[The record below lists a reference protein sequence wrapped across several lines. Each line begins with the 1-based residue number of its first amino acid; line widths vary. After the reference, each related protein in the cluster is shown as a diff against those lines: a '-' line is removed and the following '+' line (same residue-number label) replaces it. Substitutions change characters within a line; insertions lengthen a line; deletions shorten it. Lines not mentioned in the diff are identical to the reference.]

1 MFLCQQR
8 PLPARP
14 LKRSIYPLMGLRAAF
29 LVLCCAGL
37 AACGR
42 LNLSG
47 DPYRDFREA
56 VLKANTERNKELAG
70 HVFHPYDITGQA
82 WDQLDK
88 LKAALDTRTYY
99 DAVNGLRGLVSEF
112 SGNPSVQEAGR
123 ALLDEINDQEK
134 VDLAALAG
142 QFQSA
147 QKIES
152 DGLLTAEKPED
163 LDTALQTLAA
173 LEKQIARCWTYDGGR
188 VETYRD
194 FMQTRR
200 YVTKWQNYLLA
211 RNDADARE
219 AFRAALYLKDINQI
233 GLPLPRSQ
241 LIERLATL
249 EREKPLPLSFPA
261 LTPTAAATTNAVS
274 GK

>member
-1 MFLCQQR
+1 MW
-8 PLPARP
+8 
-14 LKRSIYPLMGLRAAF
+14 LRAAV
-29 LVLCCAGL
+29 LLLCCFGVG
-37 AACGR
+37 ACSQ
-42 LNLSG
+42 LISSG

-56 VLKANTERNKELAG
+56 VLKANTGRNKELAG
-70 HVFHPYDITGQA
+70 HVFHPYDITGQV

-99 DAVNGLRGLVSEF
+99 DAVNELRGIVSEL

-123 ALLDEINDQEK
+123 ALLDEINEQEK

-163 LDTALQTLAA
+163 LDTALQTLVA
-173 LEKQIARCWTYDGGR
+173 LEKQIARCCSYDGGR

-194 FMQTRR
+194 FLQTKR
-200 YVTKWQNYLLA
+200 YVTKWQDYLLA

-249 EREKPLPLSFPA
+249 EREKPLPFSFPA
-261 LTPTAAATTNAVS
+261 LAPTAPATTNAVP